1 MRALPVRTF
10 MVLIAPA
17 MLLLLV
23 LFCVP
28 ILRSLWL
35 SLFAHNLDT
44 GLVPRFV
51 GLANYQRALGDGRL
65 HDTLGHT
72 FFFTLSSLLLEMV
85 LGVAMAL
92 VMQWRW
98 PGRGA
103 LRAVVLIPWVLPTAL
118 IAMGWTWI
126 FHDRYGIVND
136 LLTRMGVIES
146 GVNWLGQPATAYL
159 ALIVADAWKTAPF
172 VAILVLAGL
181 QTIPADLY
189 DAHRL
194 DGATSIRSFRDIT
207 LPLLM
212 PYLSVAALFR
222 FAQAFGVFELVLVM
236 TGGGPGGSTEMV
248 SSYLYAMVMRYLDLG
263 YGAALVVVV
272 YVTLSL
278 VVVLLCGVLQIIKR
292 SQAI

>member
-1 MRALPVRTF
+1 VRALPIRTF
-10 MVLIAPA
+10 AILVAPA
-17 MLLLLV
+17 MALLVV
-23 LFCVP
+23 LFCIPVF
-28 ILRSLWL
+28 RSLWL

-44 GLVPRFV
+44 ALVPRFV
-51 GLANYQRALGDGRL
+51 GLANYQRALGDGRF
-65 HDTLGHT
+65 HCAIGHT
-72 FFFTLSSLLLEMV
+72 FFFTLFSLALEIV

-98 PGRGA
+98 PWRGA

-118 IAMGWTWI
+118 IALGWTWI
-126 FHDRYGIVND
+126 FHDRYGLVND
-136 LLTRMGVIES
+136 LLLRVGAVGED
-146 GVNWLGQPATAYL
+146 VNWLGQPATAYL

-172 VAILVLAGL
+172 VAILTLAGL

-189 DAHRL
+189 DAHSL
-194 DGATSIRSFRDIT
+194 DGASSARSFWVIT

-212 PYLSVAALFR
+212 PYLAVAALFR

-248 SSYLYAMVMRYLDLG
+248 SSYLYSMVMRYLDIG

-272 YVTLSL
+272 YVILAIA
-278 VVVLLCGVLQIIKR
+278 VLAVWGMWRMLQR
-292 SQAI
+292 RLAL